1 MIAIAK
7 KGQNKKALIGIHA
20 CLLLLS
26 FTVVIA
32 NACQIGLIHQYA
44 TPYDAE
50 VSDLLTLIFTVAKS
64 QNKTYETGT

>member
-44 TPYDAE
+44 T
-50 VSDLLTLIFTVAKS
+50 KS
-64 QNKTYETGT
+64 SIDPSIIDP